1 MKTIIKQERQAMSRR
16 IDDQHDLDYAN
27 RRDFVMPNPE
37 TTTAFNHKYID
48 NYSAVTYSGYNDKD
62 DLGHMD
68 VSLTQTVPVPNP
80 SEKYEESATREKVS
94 SFMIKP
100 ANGNIKSDAGYVL
113 DSTVKITEL
122 FRGRE
127 TSIVGTYQHGKKIG
141 TWVIR
146 DDTANISNV
155 LTINYNLDGVI
166 DGEVSFIRTPY
177 DDSSPDPSIIMSTLK
192 QQPITEIYEEG
203 DVKSIDD
210 GSPFKKTSSSIK
222 SILFKIESEIAND
235 QAASDLKK
243 AGDKLL
249 ESTVNDLLPKDV
261 AVDLNNVPSVFE
273 AKEIINAQLET
284 RPNTPKSVAVSKSH

>member
-1 MKTIIKQERQAMSRR
+1 
-16 IDDQHDLDYAN
+16 
-27 RRDFVMPNPE
+27 
-37 TTTAFNHKYID
+37 
-48 NYSAVTYSGYNDKD
+48 
-62 DLGHMD
+62 MD
-68 VSLTQTVPVPNP
+68 VSSTQTYEVSNP
-80 SEKYEESATREKVS
+80 AEKYEESATREKVS

-100 ANGNIKSDAGYVL
+100 QAGNTQSDAGYVL
-113 DSTVKITEL
+113 NGTVKATEL

-166 DGEVSFIRTPY
+166 DGEVSFIRIPY
-177 DDSSPDPSIIMSTLK
+177 DLAPEPSIMMSPLK

-243 AGDKLL
+243 AGDQLL
-249 ESTVNDLLPKDV
+249 ESTVNDFLPKDV
-261 AVDLNNVPSVFE
+261 AVDFNNVPSVFE
-273 AKEIINAQLET
+273 AKDIINARLET
-284 RPNTPKSVAVSKSH
+284 KPNTAKSIGVTKGPQ

>member
-1 MKTIIKQERQAMSRR
+1 MSRK
-16 IDDQHDLDYAN
+16 INDQHDLDYKN
-27 RRDFVMPNPE
+27 RGDFVMPDHRKYS
-37 TTTAFNHKYID
+37 AFNHQYGD
-48 NYSAVTYSGYNDKD
+48 NNNAQTFNGYNDKD
-62 DLGHMD
+62 GLGHMD
-68 VSLTQTVPVPNP
+68 VSSTQTNKESNP
-80 SEKYEESATREKVS
+80 AEKYEESATREKVS

-100 ANGNIKSDAGYVL
+100 ADGNTKSDAGYVL

-192 QQPITEIYEEG
+192 QQPITEIHEEG

-284 RPNTPKSVAVSKSH
+284 RPNTAKSIGVTKGH

>member
-1 MKTIIKQERQAMSRR
+1 MSGR
-16 IDDQHDLDYAN
+16 IDDKDNLDYAT
-27 RRDFVMPNPE
+27 RRDFVMPDAE
-37 TTTAFNHKYID
+37 TTSAFNHKYIGD
-48 NYSAVTYSGYNDKD
+48 YSAVTYSGYNDKD
-62 DLGHMD
+62 ELGHMD
-68 VSLTQTVPVPNP
+68 VSSTQTERVANP
-80 SEKYEESATREKVS
+80 SEKYTESARREKVS

-100 ANGNIKSDAGYVL
+100 ANGNTKSDAGYVL

-146 DDTANISNV
+146 DDTAMISNV

-177 DDSSPDPSIIMSTLK
+177 DDSSPDDTIIMSTLK
-192 QQPITEIYEEG
+192 QQPITEIHEEG

-210 GSPFKKTSSSIK
+210 GSLFKKTSSSIK

-235 QAASDLKK
+235 QAASKLKK

-284 RPNTPKSVAVSKSH
+284 KPNTPKSVAVSKSH